1 MYLDFKYYQTEY
13 GGKLFE
19 NEDAFKPYE
28 RKAERRIN
36 TATRNKLTFAFPI
49 EEKDAAAVK
58 DCLCELAEFLLRVD
72 QFQEAASASVG
83 VVTQEDGT
91 VKGKV
96 VTSVTSGSESRGYST
111 GGTIETAIADAAKN
125 RKVFDIAVY
134 SLVKDGL
141 SGVPDANGVNLLY
154 AGPYPGRCELWE

>member
-1 MYLDFKYYQTEY
+1 MYADYEYYKTEY
-13 GGKLFE
+13 GGSLFE
-19 NEDAFKPYE
+19 SADAFKPYE
-28 RKAERRIN
+28 RKAERRMD
-36 TATRNKLTFAFPI
+36 TATRDKLTFAFPI

-96 VTSVTSGSESRGYST
+96 VTSVTSGSESRGYSA
-111 GGTIETAIADAAKN
+111 GGTIATAIADAAKD

-154 AGPYPGRCELWE
+154 AGTYPVR